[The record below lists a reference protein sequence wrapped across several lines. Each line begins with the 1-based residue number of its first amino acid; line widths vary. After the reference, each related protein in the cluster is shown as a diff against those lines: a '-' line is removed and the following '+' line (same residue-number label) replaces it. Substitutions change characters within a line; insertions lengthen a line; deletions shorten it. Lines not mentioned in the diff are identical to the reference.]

1 MVPLMLFPVF
11 ITILRITG
19 GFLLRV
25 FIFPFLAPCS
35 SPGSGIFPAS
45 VPAAPFFM
53 VPAAVLL
60 CKLLYFA
67 DGMLCAP
74 VIGGAGIQPPGS
86 WVMARYLA
94 GLKLWSW
101 AQSLTS
107 SDTAKTSADAVE

>member
-1 MVPLMLFPVF
+1 MFLFLFMVMMLFPVF

-19 GFLLRV
+19 GFFSG
-25 FIFPFLAPCS
+25 FIFISGSVFF
-35 SPGSGIFPAS
+35 PGSGIFPAS

-74 VIGGAGIQPPGS
+74 VIGGAGIHLLQLGDGQIFGG
-86 WVMARYLA
+86 A
-94 GLKLWSW
+94 
-101 AQSLTS
+101 
-107 SDTAKTSADAVE
+107 